1 MGSVLTRLEAA
12 SVCYRVV
19 VRHNLVFEIQ
29 SVNSTDSGKIE
40 DDPLEVSTQ
49 LARNNQVNGRLDGEY
64 DFETFEAARY
74 FATLCTEFLEKLCQ
88 RSSQA
93 LEELERPKSGPWKNP
108 FIPRTDNS

>member
-1 MGSVLTRLEAA
+1 MTAEEA

-29 SVNSTDSGKIE
+29 SVSSSESAGIE

-74 FATLCTEFLEKLCQ
+74 FAKLCTEFLEKLCE
-88 RSSQA
+88 RSAQA
-93 LEELERPKSGPWKNP
+93 LDKLERSDGAAWKNP
-108 FIPRTDNS
+108 FIPRSEN

>member
-1 MGSVLTRLEAA
+1 MGSVLTKTEAR

-19 VRHNLVFEIQ
+19 VRHNLVLEIQ
-29 SVNSTDSGKIE
+29 SVNAIKCGEME

-49 LARNNQVNGRLDGEY
+49 LARNNKINGRLDGEY

-88 RSSQA
+88 RTSQA
-93 LEELERPKSGPWKNP
+93 LDKLERPDDGPWQNP
-108 FIPRTDNS
+108 FIPRADTS

>member
-1 MGSVLTRLEAA
+1 MTENEPA

-29 SVNSTDSGKIE
+29 LINSIDSGKIE

-49 LARNNQVNGRLDGEY
+49 LAMNNQANGRLDGEY

-74 FATLCTEFLEKLCQ
+74 FAKLCTEFLEKLCQ
-88 RSSQA
+88 KSA
-93 LEELERPKSGPWKNP
+93 ETLDKLERPDGVPWKNP
-108 FIPRTDNS
+108 FIPRLDN